1 MNGIK
6 IHLEAAEK
14 DAVQR
19 HAEALGVDCEDIAYA
34 ALNRLMLEL
43 KTHEQEIDQD
53 IVNTRDWHHHY
64 PPLWSESDS
73 THHHESKGEDAS
85 VTSGWFR

>member
-6 IHLEAAEK
+6 IHLDAAEQ

-43 KTHEQEIDQD
+43 KTHEQEIGRE
-53 IVNTRDWHHHY
+53 IVNTRDWRHHY
-64 PPLWSESDS
+64 PPLWSEGDS
-73 THHHESKGEDAS
+73 THRHEGKNDDAA
-85 VTSGWFR
+85 VMSGWFR

>member
-6 IHLEAAEK
+6 IHLEAAEQ

-43 KTHEQEIDQD
+43 KTHEKEIDHE
-53 IVNTRDWHHHY
+53 IVNTRDWRHNY
-64 PPLWSESDS
+64 TPLWSESDS
-73 THHHESKGEDAS
+73 THRHESKGDAS
-85 VTSGWFR
+85 VLSGWFR